1 MRAQGQVATQAEIK
15 NAGTVTVAA
24 HAARARGKQRLIG
37 GQAQPRKGAPGVNAL
52 EVLGGEG
59 N

>member
-1 MRAQGQVATQAEIK
+1 MATQAEIQ
-15 NAGTVTVAA
+15 NAGVVTVAA